1 MLVSKKIGLNELKL
15 DNLLDLK
22 NNYDIVKN
30 NILIADKEAC
40 FYYIDGYLKDKMMTD
55 IKDAL
60 LGIKSEEIKKVNSV
74 EEFSKKFI
82 DYSELE
88 FEGDFDNIV
97 LSILSGSVAL
107 IIDGFDKAI
116 IIDIREYPSR
126 SIEEPEDD
134 KVLRGAKDGFI
145 ETPIINLALIRRRIR
160 NVNFRAEYLNVGTE
174 THNDVVLCYMS
185 NKVNQKKLAC
195 IKSKLERI
203 DTKSLTFGIQ
213 SLVEALFPQK
223 WLNPFPKIKFTSRP
237 DIASSNIL
245 EGRIILMVDNT
256 PAVAILPTY
265 FFDFFQEAEDYYFP
279 PPTGNF
285 IRFTRIF
292 IAFFSTIITPL
303 WILIVN
309 NMAFLPEWLHF
320 LQLKDTVSMPIFL
333 QLIILEFCVEAL
345 RLASI
350 NTPRHDI
357 YIRIINR
364 CNNIR
369 GCCNKW
375 SGYIT
380 RSTTFHRICYNR
392 ILLPIF
398 F

>member
-1 MLVSKKIGLNELKL
+1 MLVSKKMGLNELKL

-126 SIEEPEDD
+126 SVEEPEDD

-213 SLVEALFPQK
+213 SLVEALFPPK

-320 LQLKDTVSMPIFL
+320 LQPKDTVSMPIFL

>member
-292 IAFFSTIITPL
+292 IAFFFYY
-303 WILIVN
+303 N
-309 NMAFLPEWLHF
+309 NPPM
-320 LQLKDTVSMPIFL
+320 D
-333 QLIILEFCVEAL
+333 
-345 RLASI
+345 I
-350 NTPRHDI
+350 N
-357 YIRIINR
+357 
-364 CNNIR
+364 C
-369 GCCNKW
+369 K
-375 SGYIT
+375 
-380 RSTTFHRICYNR
+380 
-392 ILLPIF
+392 
-398 F
+398 